1 MPLLKDAQISNKF
14 QCLVYGRFKVGKTWG
29 ALSFPRP
36 NVISFDKGMA
46 VARNPEWLAK
56 FGIQQFN
63 SIMFED
69 FSESKKDKAGVV
81 MDHTAFDNACRY
93 FDEWMKPVGKWPGFA
108 VVGREHFDT
117 WVIDSGTTASEYALN
132 KAIVLLGSKKLGI
145 ASQTHAQAINTGL
158 VYPKMQDWGSERS
171 MVEQFIDM
179 VKDSGKN
186 VVFIC
191 HEKELTNDEGIPT
204 AIVPLLTGKG
214 VDSVSLK
221 FDEVYRLT
229 MKRKGTD
236 HIRALQT
243 EPDGLTK
250 CGSRYGVPNGTEW
263 NWNAIQDAIKAN
275 QLKFKQ
281 LSGA

>member
-1 MPLLKDAQISNKF
+1 MPSLKDWQPNDKF
-14 QCLVYGRFKVGKTWG
+14 QCLVFGRFKTGKTWG

-46 VARNPEWLAK
+46 VARNPEWIK
-56 FGIQQFN
+56 RFGIAQYN
-63 SIMFED
+63 SILFED

-81 MDHTAFDNACRY
+81 LDHTAFDNACRY
-93 FDEWMKPVGKWPGFA
+93 FDEWMKPAGKWPGFTN
-108 VVGREHFDT
+108 VGKEHFDT

-132 KAIVLLGSKKLGI
+132 KAIILLGSKKLGI

-171 MVEQFIDM
+171 MIEQFIDM

-229 MKRKGTD
+229 MKKRGLEFE
-236 HIRALQT
+236 RALQT
-243 EPDGLTK
+243 QPDGLTK

-263 NWNAIQDAIKAN
+263 AWGAIKKALDAN
-275 QLKFKQ
+275 KSQFTQLA
-281 LSGA
+281 GA